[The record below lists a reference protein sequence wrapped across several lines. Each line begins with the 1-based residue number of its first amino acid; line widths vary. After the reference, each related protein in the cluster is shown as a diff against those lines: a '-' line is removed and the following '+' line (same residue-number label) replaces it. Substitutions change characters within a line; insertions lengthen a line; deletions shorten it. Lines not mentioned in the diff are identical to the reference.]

1 MLSVARP
8 MKNMEIPKETYENCW
23 VFQKMFNYDNELS
36 ANLVKSHVSS
46 QQHAVITNVEVYAG
60 SVEICKKYCVQIF
73 VFLSQFSPLRLI
85 TGRSKGLFSV
95 PGV

>member
-46 QQHAVITNVEVYAG
+46 QQHAVITYVEVYAG
-60 SVEICKKYCVQIF
+60 SVEICKKISCSNICIF
-73 VFLSQFSPLRLI
+73 VSIFSASSHH
-85 TGRSKGLFSV
+85 TGLKVSFSV